1 MAGVRVAG
9 LSYFNPHSPCGERPD
24 VDNPTGD
31 NNQDFNPHSPCGERH
46 RRYESVEILNYFN
59 PHSPCGERPTM
70 VGVPSS
76 RSRFQST
83 LPLRGATHGG
93 MGFTTN
99 GKISIHTPLAGS
111 DVIAE
116 DVTCVLGDISIHT
129 PLAGSDRRLL
139 PGWNFQYI
147 SIHTPLA
154 GSDVTNILV
163 DSPTVGIS
171 IHTPLAGSDHRSAPR
186 QDAPCNFNPH
196 SPCGERP
203 ARVVSSDVSSYFNPH
218 SPCGER
224 RRHAHFLA
232 ENVEYFNPHSPCGE
246 RPYANPQQMV
256 LLIISIHTPLAGSDH
271 HLQAGIHFARDIS
284 IHTPLAGSDKSWI
297 Q

>member
-1 MAGVRVAG
+1 
-9 LSYFNPHSPCGERPD
+9 
-24 VDNPTGD
+24 
-31 NNQDFNPHSPCGERH
+31 
-46 RRYESVEILNYFN
+46 
-59 PHSPCGERPTM
+59 M

-154 GSDVTNILV
+154 GSDVEMVLRQI
-163 DSPTVGIS
+163 PTI
-171 IHTPLAGSDHRSAPR
+171 D
-186 QDAPCNFNPH
+186 FNPH

-203 ARVVSSDVSSYFNPH
+203 AGQTILEGLVEFQSTLPLRGATSPKSFTLVSLEFQSTLPLRGATLVVSNISSQQKFQSTLPLR
-218 SPCGER
+218 GATAEM
-224 RRHAHFLA
+224 RHF
-232 ENVEYFNPHSPCGE
+232 
-246 RPYANPQQMV
+246 
-256 LLIISIHTPLAGSDH
+256 
-271 HLQAGIHFARDIS
+271 
-284 IHTPLAGSDKSWI
+284 
-297 Q
+297 

>member
-1 MAGVRVAG
+1 
-9 LSYFNPHSPCGERPD
+9 
-24 VDNPTGD
+24 
-31 NNQDFNPHSPCGERH
+31 
-46 RRYESVEILNYFN
+46 
-59 PHSPCGERPTM
+59 M

-99 GKISIHTPLAGS
+99 GK
-111 DVIAE
+111 
-116 DVTCVLGDISIHT
+116 ISIHT

-171 IHTPLAGSDHRSAPR
+171 IHTPLAGSDIQSCYLRVFTSISIHTPLAGSDRLTCECFRHPKISIHTPLAGSDRTMTPI
-186 QDAPCNFNPH
+186 
-196 SPCGERP
+196 RP
-203 ARVVSSDVSSYFNPH
+203 FARLFQSTLPLRGATDTPYPTEHCTTYFNPH

-224 RRHAHFLA
+224 LIQPADHAVSRH
-232 ENVEYFNPHSPCGE
+232 
-246 RPYANPQQMV
+246 
-256 LLIISIHTPLAGSDH
+256 ISIHTPLAGSDRP
-271 HLQAGIHFARDIS
+271 HL
-284 IHTPLAGSDKSWI
+284 
-297 Q
+297 